1 MNYFLI
7 FPHNLF
13 PKKQLL
19 KFIPKDLDV
28 KDLRFLIIEDP
39 LFFGDKER
47 IKNFTKLKL
56 VLHRASMKYYEDY
69 LDDEIKPKSVKYIE
83 YNDAKKYSYLKKLKK
98 EDNIYM
104 FDPCDHLLVKR
115 ITKIKKPNIL
125 DTPLFLLSNDNMK
138 EYEKEKGKS
147 KTFFHKHFYEWQLK
161 NDPGG
166 IKVPYIK
173 KSYDEEN
180 RKPPGKQLKVP
191 TFIGDKVNDNDSKYV
206 KEAKKYVDKNFKSN
220 YGDVE
225 NFFFPITHKTSNKW
239 LKDFVKV
246 RLKNFG
252 TYQDAILQNEPFMF
266 HSLLSSMI
274 NIGLLPPSEVLEE
287 VINYYEKNKKEV
299 KINNYEGFVRQLI
312 GWREYER
319 MLYVLDYDNLTSS
332 NYFGNKKRLNSKW
345 YTGDTGLK
353 PVDDTI
359 KKAFKNGYLHHIERL
374 MVMLNIMNLARFHPR
389 QIYNWFMEF
398 ACDSYDWVMVGN
410 VYGMGYF
417 ATNTMRKPY
426 LSTSNYIR
434 QMTDYKNDDHWN
446 EVWDALFYKFLTDN
460 KSKLKG
466 GAAVYLRN
474 LVHFEK
480 KSSKEK
486 KEIFDKIKGL

>member
-1 MNYFLI
+1 MNYLI
-7 FPHNLF
+7 LFPHNLF

-19 KFIPKDLDV
+19 KFIPKDIDIDKLT
-28 KDLRFLIIEDP
+28 IILVEDP

-47 IKNFTKLKL
+47 IKNYTKLKL
-56 VLHRASMKYYEDY
+56 VLHRASMKYYKDY
-69 LDDEIKPKSVKYIE
+69 LKEEVKPKSIKYIE
-83 YNDAKKYSYLKKLKK
+83 YSKAKKYSYLKKINDKK
-98 EDNIYM
+98 IYL
-104 FDPCDHLLVKR
+104 FDPCDHLLMKR
-115 ITKIKKPNIL
+115 INKIVEPTVL
-125 DTPLFLLSNDNMK
+125 DSPLFLLSIKDLE
-138 EYEKEKGKS
+138 EYNETKQKS
-147 KTFFHKHFYEWQLK
+147 NTFFHKHFYDWQLK
-161 NDPGG
+161 KNPGG
-166 IKVPYIK
+166 IKIPYIT

-180 RKPPGKQLKVP
+180 RKPPTKNLNVP
-191 TFIGDKVNDNDSKYV
+191 TSIREKINDNNTEYV
-206 KEAKKYVDKNFKSN
+206 KEAKKYIENNFKNN
-220 YGDVE
+220 YGNVE
-225 NFFFPITHKTSNKW
+225 DFFFPITHKTSNKW

-266 HSLLSSMI
+266 HSLLSTMI
-274 NIGLLPPSEVLEE
+274 NVGLLTPHEVLEE
-287 VINYYEKNKKEV
+287 VIEYYEKNKKEV

-332 NYFGNKKRLNSKW
+332 NYFGNKKLLNKKW
-345 YTGDTGLK
+345 YTGKTGIK
-353 PVDDTI
+353 PIDDTI
-359 KKAFKNGYLHHIERL
+359 NKAFKNGYLHHIERL
-374 MVMLNIMNLARFHPR
+374 MVMLNFMNLARIHPK

-398 ACDSYDWVMVGN
+398 SCDAYDWVMVGN

-417 ATNTMRKPY
+417 STNTMRKPY

-434 QMTDYKNDDHWN
+434 QMTDYKNDGHWN

-460 KSKLKG
+460 KPKLKG

-486 KEIFDKIKGL
+486 KEIFEKIKF